1 MDVADATEVPRP
13 RPQYCLLVRSAPYGT
28 SGPAEAY
35 RIVQT
40 MFAFDHAMTVLF
52 MDDGVLSLVRGADPA
67 PIGMRPLSEAFSELG
82 GLWGVDLAVHAES
95 LEERGL
101 SLDDLVP
108 HQEDAPPYRL
118 VRTSELEAV
127 LASHKAILR
136 F

>member
-1 MDVADATEVPRP
+1 VVAASEVPRP
-13 RPQYCLLVRSAPYGT
+13 RPQYCLHIRSAPYGT
-28 SGPAEAY
+28 SGPAEAF
-35 RIVQT
+35 RVVQT
-40 MFAFDHAMTVLF
+40 MFAFDHAVTVLF
-52 MDDGVLSLVRGADPA
+52 SDEGVLSLVRGADPA
-67 PIGMRPLSEAFSELG
+67 PIGMKPLSEAFSELG
-82 GLWGVDLAVHAES
+82 GLWGVDIAVHLES

-101 SLDDLVP
+101 RVDDLVP